1 MVIRRAAELQ
11 ARDAERFGA
20 EGISESEA
28 LRIGRELG
36 LSMEHLHQALAEVS
50 DTSPPEGGLLVR
62 LFGPRVVHAYRTVA
76 GDAAAISA
84 RLERYLIEREFLT
97 VLRRF
102 PERVIFTRASGAA
115 AVVGRAASQI
125 FSRSPL
131 LPVENLEVSVRPLGE
146 GHAHVYL
153 ATSLSRPRTA
163 AAATSIIG
171 GTTGAGLA
179 GAALGIAVAP
189 PAALVALPILGLSIL
204 GGRAYYRGLGE
215 RVQVQLES
223 LLDRLA
229 HDELPQPVRGWGQ
242 PPRGF
247 PPLDGTRR

>member
-36 LSMEHLHQALAEVS
+36 LSTEHLHRALAEVS
-50 DTSPPEGGLLVR
+50 DTTPPEGGLLLR
-62 LFGPRVVHAYRTVA
+62 LLGPRVVHASRIMP

-84 RLERYLIEREFLT
+84 KLERYLVEREYLT

-102 PERVIFTRASGAA
+102 PERIVLTRASGMAA
-115 AVVGRAASQI
+115 AMGRATSQI

-131 LPVENLEVSVRPLGE
+131 LRVENLELSARPLGE
-146 GHAHVYL
+146 GQAHVYL
-153 ATSLSRPRTA
+153 ATSLAGQRTA
-163 AAATSIIG
+163 AAATSIVG
-171 GTTGAGLA
+171 GTTGAGLV
-179 GAALGIAVAP
+179 GAVLGIAVAP
-189 PAALVALPILGLSIL
+189 PAALVALPILGLSML
-204 GGRAYYRGLGE
+204 GGRAYFKGLGDQ
-215 RVQVQLES
+215 VQIQLES

-229 HDELPQPVRGWGQ
+229 HDELPTAARGWAQ
-242 PPRGF
+242 PPRGS
-247 PPLDGTRR
+247 PTDRSR